1 MDKELCAPY
10 HATVLPWNNRGS
22 AHEMSI
28 FMKGNLCRVRNGA
41 SAFWMSNG

>member
-22 AHEMSI
+22 AHEMSY
-28 FMKGNLCRVRNGA
+28 FYEG
-41 SAFWMSNG
+41 